1 MRKKLLVSMIALTL
15 SLVGCSSVVNQKE
28 NDLIVYTAN
37 SEDVYEPIVSAFEEK
52 TNINVYIITGGTGT
66 LLSKIEGEK
75 DNPIADVMWGGSI
88 PNLQPKGEFFDT
100 YISKNEENIY
110 EDYKNK
116 DGKITRFTV
125 NPSVIIVNEDI
136 LNGIKVEG
144 FEDLLNPSLKGKI
157 IAANPSKS
165 SSAYEQLINQLYAMG
180 NGNPDDG
187 WSYEEKLVDNIDIT
201 NSSSNVYKSVVNGDY
216 AVGLT
221 YEGPA
226 IKCSRENKNIKVIYP
241 KEGTIANA
249 DGVAILKNS
258 RQRENAEKFI
268 DYITSSEVQDMVE
281 KNNNRRSVRKD
292 TENSDIM
299 KKLKEINIIHDDSE
313 WVTNNKQAILE
324 KFNDCIDK

>member
-1 MRKKLLVSMIALTL
+1 MRKKLLVSMVALTL
-15 SLVGCSSVVNQKE
+15 SLVGCSSVANQKE

-52 TNINVYIITGGTGT
+52 TNINVYVITGGTGT
-66 LLSKIEGEK
+66 LLTKIEEEK
-75 DNPIADVMWGGSI
+75 GDPIADVMWGGSI
-88 PNLQPKGEFFDT
+88 PNLQPKEEFFDT
-100 YISKNEENIY
+100 YISENEGNIY
-110 EDYKNK
+110 EDYKNT

-180 NGNPDDG
+180 NGNPDNG
-187 WSYEEKLVDNIDIT
+187 WDYEEKLVANIDIT

-226 IKCSRENKNIKVIYP
+226 IQCSRENKNIKVIYP
-241 KEGTIANA
+241 KEGIIANA
-249 DGVAILKNS
+249 DGAAILKNAK
-258 RQRENAEKFI
+258 QRKNAEVFI
-268 DYITSSEVQDMVE
+268 DYITSSEVQDMIE
-281 KNNNRRSVRKD
+281 KNNNRRSVRND
-292 TENSDIM
+292 TKNSDIIESLE
-299 KKLKEINIIHDDSE
+299 KINIIHDDSD

-324 KFNDCIDK
+324 KFNDIDK